1 MTYSLRGALAALFC
15 SLLLVAVA
23 PETARASNDAASS
36 LDQTGKRLDNLTYRI
51 IGGGASPT
59 EAIEVWFRCPSDGY
73 DGTKPGIARLAALA
87 IAEDDHGGASL
98 RDIAIASG
106 GQLTVQVFPA
116 ATEIGMIVP
125 AYLSGA
131 AQVALLTRIFHPTV
145 DDKAI
150 KNAKLRLAEQIS
162 LAGLEPDVY
171 LRERTFSAIFA
182 DGPYGDSTFGTAA
195 TLDAA
200 TLGDVQSFITRGF
213 EQGNALAAS
222 AGLGSLDAYGAIA
235 TSGPTAEESRT
246 LSASTATSR
255 VFGYPVPHSTVRAS
269 FAPVALPVD
278 TSTTEVHAVA
288 LGWVGPPISDERAAT
303 AMDFLS
309 DYLMR
314 DGYGTAA
321 QAIAKAQPRSAFDGQ
336 FITLR
341 DPGVMFAGVWGAG
354 LDRRAAAA
362 SIRAAVQRLVDAPLS
377 DAEFSQASIA
387 FRTHLLH
394 DMDGPQS
401 IADNLGWYFA
411 QGAPEYTPVD
421 MIFGAG
427 AYETAASSLTSG
439 FVHDIARRYLSSEP
453 AIVTSPDASGSVAWI
468 PSRQG
473 DR

>member
-1 MTYSLRGALAALFC
+1 MTYRPRGALAALFC
-15 SLLLVAVA
+15 SLLLVAAASTVA
-23 PETARASNDAASS
+23 HASSEPASNF
-36 LDQTGKRLDNLTYRI
+36 DQTGKRLDNLSYRI

-73 DGTKPGIARLAALA
+73 DGSKPGIARLAALA

-98 RDIAIASG
+98 REIALASG
-106 GQLTVQVFPA
+106 GDLTVQVFPA

-131 AQVALLTRIFHPTV
+131 AQEALLTRIFHPTV

-171 LRERTFSAIFA
+171 LRERTFAAIFS
-182 DGPYGDSTFGTAA
+182 DGPYFASTFGTAA

-200 TLGDVQSFITRGF
+200 TLTDVQSYIGEAFRPP
-213 EQGNALAAS
+213 NAIAAS
-222 AGLGSLDAYGAIA
+222 SGLGSMDAYGAIA
-235 TSGPTAEESRT
+235 TFEPVLQSGTAAT
-246 LSASTATSR
+246 TADG
-255 VFGYPVPHSTVRAS
+255 VPVPPSTVRKT

-278 TSTTEVHAVA
+278 TSTDVHAVA

-314 DGYGTAA
+314 DGYGTAS
-321 QAIAKAQPRSAFDGQ
+321 QAIAKSQPHASFDGQ

-354 LDRRAAAA
+354 LDRRAAVA
-362 SIRAAVQRLVDAPLS
+362 SIRAAVQRVVDAPLS
-377 DAEFSQASIA
+377 DGDFAQASIA

-411 QGAPEYTPVD
+411 QGAPAYTPVD
-421 MIFGAG
+421 MIFGTG
-427 AYETAASSLTSG
+427 AYTSAASSLTAG

-468 PSRQG
+468 ASRQG

>member
-1 MTYSLRGALAALFC
+1 MTYTSRGAVAALFC
-15 SLLLVAVA
+15 SVLLVAA
-23 PETARASNDAASS
+23 TSNGARASSDAASQLAES
-36 LDQTGKRLDNLTYRI
+36 GTQADGLTYRI

-59 EAIEVWFRCPSDGY
+59 EAIEVWFRCPADGY
-73 DGTKPGIARLAALA
+73 DGARPGIARLAALA

-98 RDIAIASG
+98 RDIALASG
-106 GQLTVQVFPA
+106 GDLTVQVFPA

-131 AQVALLTRIFHPTV
+131 AQVAVLTRIFHPSV

-150 KNAKLRLAEQIS
+150 KSAKLRLAEQIS

-171 LRERTFSAIFA
+171 LRDRMFAAIFS
-182 DGPYGDSTFGTAA
+182 DGPYLVSTFGTAA

-200 TLGDVQSFITRGF
+200 TLTDVQSYIGAAF
-213 EQGNALAAS
+213 QPANAIAAS
-222 AGLGSLDAYGAIA
+222 AGLGSMDAYGAIA
-235 TSGPTAEESRT
+235 TFGPVLQSGTA
-246 LSASTATSR
+246 AT
-255 VFGYPVPHSTVRAS
+255 VVGGMPVPPSSVRKS
-269 FAPVALPVD
+269 FAPVTLPVD
-278 TSTTEVHAVA
+278 SSTTDVHAVA
-288 LGWVGPPISDERAAT
+288 LGWVGPPITDERAAT

-321 QAIAKAQPRSAFDGQ
+321 QAIAKTQPHATFDGQ

-341 DPGVMFAGVWGAG
+341 NPGVMFAGVWGPG
-354 LDRRAAAA
+354 LDRRAAVE
-362 SIRAAVQRLVDAPLS
+362 SIRAAVQRVVDAPLS
-377 DAEFSQASIA
+377 DADFAQASIA
-387 FRTHLLH
+387 YRTHLLH

-411 QGAPEYTPVD
+411 QGAPDYTPVD
-421 MIFGAG
+421 MMFGAG
-427 AYETAASSLTSG
+427 AYDDAASSLSAG

-453 AIVTSPDASGSVAWI
+453 AVVTPPDAGGSVAWI
-468 PSRQG
+468 APQQG

>member
-1 MTYSLRGALAALFC
+1 MTYRPRGALAALFC
-15 SLLLVAVA
+15 SLLLVA
-23 PETARASNDAASS
+23 AASS
-36 LDQTGKRLDNLTYRI
+36 AARAAIDSASHVDQSGKRLDNLTYRVV
-51 IGGGASPT
+51 GGGASPT
-59 EAIEVWFRCPSDGY
+59 EAIELWFRCPSDGY
-73 DGTKPGIARLAALA
+73 DGSKPGIARLAALA
-87 IAEDDHGGASL
+87 IAEDDSGGASL
-98 RDIAIASG
+98 RDIALASG
-106 GQLTVQVFPA
+106 GELTVQVFPA
-116 ATEIGMIVP
+116 ATEIGMVVP
-125 AYLSGA
+125 AYLAGA
-131 AQVALLTRIFHPTV
+131 VQDALLTRVFHSLV
-145 DDKAI
+145 DDKAL
-150 KNAKLRLAEQIS
+150 KSAKLRLAEQIS

-171 LRERTFSAIFA
+171 LREKTFAAIFA
-182 DGPYGDSTFGTAA
+182 DGPYRDSTFGTAA

-200 TLGDVQSFITRGF
+200 TLEDVQSFQTSAFR
-213 EQGNALAAS
+213 QANAIAAS
-222 AGLGSLDAYGAIA
+222 AGLGSMDAYGAIA
-235 TSGPTAEESRT
+235 TSGPTEEQSRVQ
-246 LSASTATSR
+246 SASTATSR
-255 VFGYPVPHSTVRAS
+255 VFGYPVPPSSVRKT

-278 TSTTEVHAVA
+278 TSTDVHAVA

-321 QAIAKAQPRSAFDGQ
+321 QAIAKAQPRAAFDGQ

-362 SIRAAVQRLVDAPLS
+362 SIRAAVQRVVDAPLS
-377 DAEFSQASIA
+377 DAEFAQASIA

-427 AYETAASSLTSG
+427 AYTSAASSLTAG
-439 FVHDIARRYLSSEP
+439 FVYDTARRYLSSEP
-453 AIVTSPDASGSVAWI
+453 AIVTSPDAGGSVAWI
-468 PSRQG
+468 ASRQG

>member
-1 MTYSLRGALAALFC
+1 MTYRLRGALAALFF
-15 SLLLVAVA
+15 SGLLVAIA
-23 PETARASNDAASS
+23 PAGARAATDSASQPTES
-36 LDQTGKRLDNLTYRI
+36 GIRADGLTYRI

-59 EAIEVWFRCPSDGY
+59 EAIEVWFRCPADGY
-73 DGTKPGIARLAALA
+73 DGARPGIARLAALS
-87 IAEDDHGGASL
+87 IAEDDRGGASL
-98 RDIAIASG
+98 REIALASG
-106 GQLTVQVFPA
+106 GQLTVQIFPA

-131 AQVALLTRIFHPTV
+131 AQVAVLTRIFHPSV

-171 LRERTFSAIFA
+171 LRERTFAAIFSN
-182 DGPYGDSTFGTAA
+182 GPYLASTFGTAA

-200 TLGDVQSFITRGF
+200 TLTDVQSYIGEAFRPA
-213 EQGNALAAS
+213 NAIAAS
-222 AGLGSLDAYGAIA
+222 AGLGSMDAYGAIA
-235 TSGPTAEESRT
+235 TFGPSQRQGGPSAAPPAISGM
-246 LSASTATSR
+246 L
-255 VFGYPVPHSTVRAS
+255 VPPSSVRKS
-269 FAPVALPVD
+269 FAPVAIPVD
-278 TSTTEVHAVA
+278 TSRDVHAVA

-321 QAIAKAQPRSAFDGQ
+321 QAIAKAQPRASFDGQ

-354 LDRRAAAA
+354 LDRRAAVA
-362 SIRAAVQRLVDAPLS
+362 SLRAAVQRVVDAPLS
-377 DAEFSQASIA
+377 DAEFARASIA
-387 FRTHLLH
+387 YRTHLLH

-427 AYETAASSLTSG
+427 SYASAANSLNPG

-453 AIVTSPDASGSVAWI
+453 AVVTSPDAGGSVAWTA
-468 PSRQG
+468 PTQG

>member
-1 MTYSLRGALAALFC
+1 MTYRPRGALAALFC
-15 SLLLVAVA
+15 SLLLVA
-23 PETARASNDAASS
+23 AASS
-36 LDQTGKRLDNLTYRI
+36 AACASSDSASNFAESGTQADGLTYRI

-59 EAIEVWFRCPSDGY
+59 EAIEVWFRCPADGY
-73 DGTKPGIARLAALA
+73 DGARPGIARLAALA

-106 GQLTVQVFPA
+106 GELTVQVFPA
-116 ATEIGMIVP
+116 ATEIGMVVP

-131 AQVALLTRIFHPTV
+131 VQEAVLMRIFHPSV

-150 KNAKLRLAEQIS
+150 KSAKLRLAEQIS

-171 LRERTFSAIFA
+171 LRERTFATIFS
-182 DGPYGDSTFGTAA
+182 DGPYLASTFGTAA

-200 TLGDVQSFITRGF
+200 TLTDVQSYIGAAF
-213 EQGNALAAS
+213 QPANAIAAS
-222 AGLGSLDAYGAIA
+222 AGLGSMDAYGAIA
-235 TSGPTAEESRT
+235 TFGPAHQDN
-246 LSASTATSR
+246 
-255 VFGYPVPHSTVRAS
+255 PVMQSQLPPHSSVRKS

-278 TSTTEVHAVA
+278 TSTDVHAVA

-321 QAIAKAQPRSAFDGQ
+321 QAIAKAQPRAAFDGQ

-354 LDRRAAAA
+354 LDRRAAVA
-362 SIRAAVQRLVDAPLS
+362 SIRAAVQRVVDAPLS
-377 DAEFSQASIA
+377 DAEFAQASIA
-387 FRTHLLH
+387 YRTHLLH

-421 MIFGAG
+421 MIFGTGSYAS
-427 AYETAASSLTSG
+427 AADSLNAG
-439 FVHDIARRYLSSEP
+439 FVHDIARRYLSTEP
-453 AIVTSPDASGSVAWI
+453 AMVTSPDAGGSVAWI
-468 PSRQG
+468 ASRQG